1 MDLIERPQVYEELNI
16 AELAITHVF
25 RDIDHERVGFVVQG
39 GDKLTPLY
47 VFVSDEQAS
56 ELSTSFAQWLGDD
69 DESTAETPGVVYSSG
84 AEDCA
89 AGGS

>member
-1 MDLIERPQVYEELNI
+1 MGLIERPNVYEELDI

-25 RDIDHERVGFVVQG
+25 RDVDHERVGFVVQG

-56 ELSTSFAQWLGDD
+56 RLSASFAQWIGDN
-69 DESTAETPGVVYSSG
+69 DESAATTSGVVYSPD